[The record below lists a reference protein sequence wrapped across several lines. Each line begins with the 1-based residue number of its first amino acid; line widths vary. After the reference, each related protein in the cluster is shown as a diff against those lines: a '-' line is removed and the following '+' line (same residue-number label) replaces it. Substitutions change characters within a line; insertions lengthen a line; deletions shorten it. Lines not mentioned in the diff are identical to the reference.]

1 MQRWGKQEKQVL
13 KMNPAQ
19 SLQEMDKDCGER
31 AMTIDP
37 FRQTLAKHGLTLKR
51 AQTTTLQ
58 VNVGFLCN
66 QKCRHCHLS
75 AGPSRKENMNLE
87 TAGQIVDYAGRSSFE
102 IIDIT
107 GGAPELNHNIVNLIE
122 RLSPLAPRIMIRSNL
137 SALNDGKRDHLFE
150 LFKEHRV
157 VIVASFPSLNEAQ
170 TESQRG
176 HGIFSISIAALKK
189 LNALGYG
196 EDGSRLELNLVSNPT
211 GAFLPSSQTETEKRF
226 RQVLLKKW
234 GIVFNDLFTFANV
247 PLGRFRD
254 WLLKSGN
261 LENYIEKLA
270 SSFNPCAVEG
280 VMCRT
285 MVSVSWDGYLYD
297 CDFNLARGLYLGGRK
312 IHVSEMPGPP
322 EPGRPI
328 AVADHCY
335 TCTAGAGF
343 T

>member
-1 MQRWGKQEKQVL
+1 LYSEQSQQATEADLGKESV
-13 KMNPAQ
+13 
-19 SLQEMDKDCGER
+19 
-31 AMTIDP
+31 TIDP
-37 FRQTLAKHGLTLKR
+37 FRQTLAKHGLTLER
-51 AQTTTLQ
+51 DQTTTLQ
-58 VNVGFLCN
+58 VNVGLLCN
-66 QKCRHCHLS
+66 QTCLHCHLS
-75 AGPSRKENMNLE
+75 AGPGRKENMNSKTLD
-87 TAGQIVDYAGRSSFE
+87 QIVDYAGRSSFE

-137 SALNDGKRDHLFE
+137 SALNDGGREHLFE

-157 VIVASFPSLNEAQ
+157 VVVASFPSLNEAQ

-176 HGIFSISIAALKK
+176 HGIFSISISALKK

-196 EDGSRLELNLVSNPT
+196 EDESRLELNLVSNPT
-211 GAFLPSSQTETEKRF
+211 GAFLPSSQPETERRF

-234 GIVFNDLFTFANV
+234 GIIFNNLFTFANV

-297 CDFNLARGLYLGGRK
+297 CDFNLARDTKKTHFWNDGTSGTWKSNRCGRTLLFM
-312 IHVSEMPGPP
+312 HCR
-322 EPGRPI
+322 GR
-328 AVADHCY
+328 VYMRWGNKDLSS
-335 TCTAGAGF
+335 G
-343 T
+343 